1 MANVFEETHVDLE
14 EKKMNRIP
22 REDIEGW
29 KENVDGFL
37 EASYDIKENLVLT
50 FSKPYI
56 KNPQTK
62 SEMVLVKYE
71 ETPRAIFV
79 DDPEERSIFS
89 DEIKKEDRRTFE
101 SLLEDMKSRT
111 IYRKMDDGETDVEG
125 RVIEKEDGLY
135 EARDLENYIYRR
147 MGEDE
152 KAGDVSG
159 PVVKRSDGIFEVIE
173 IDDLERYSEH
183 LYRNLRD
190 LNSPN
195 MFAYDENGQR
205 IPPKKYR

>member
-62 SEMVLVKYE
+62 SEWFL
-71 ETPRAIFV
+71 
-79 DDPEERSIFS
+79 
-89 DEIKKEDRRTFE
+89 
-101 SLLEDMKSRT
+101 
-111 IYRKMDDGETDVEG
+111 
-125 RVIEKEDGLY
+125 
-135 EARDLENYIYRR
+135 
-147 MGEDE
+147 
-152 KAGDVSG
+152 
-159 PVVKRSDGIFEVIE
+159 
-173 IDDLERYSEH
+173 
-183 LYRNLRD
+183 
-190 LNSPN
+190 
-195 MFAYDENGQR
+195 
-205 IPPKKYR
+205 